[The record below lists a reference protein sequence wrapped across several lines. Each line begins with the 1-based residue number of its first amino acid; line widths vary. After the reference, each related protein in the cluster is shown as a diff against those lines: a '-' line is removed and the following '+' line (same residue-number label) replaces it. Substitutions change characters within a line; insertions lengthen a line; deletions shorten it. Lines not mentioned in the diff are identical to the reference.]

1 MSKKKHTPEEII
13 RKLREVE
20 VLEGQGT
27 PLDECLR
34 KIEVTRNTYYRWKKE
49 LGGMRVEHAKRLK
62 GLEKENGKLKKLVA
76 DQALDILMLKE
87 VASKKI

>member
-1 MSKKKHTPEEII
+1 MKKKHTPEEII

-20 VLEGQGT
+20 VLEGPGT
-27 PLDECLR
+27 SLDECLR

-49 LGGMRVEHAKRLK
+49 LGGMRVDQARKLK
-62 GLEKENGKLKKLVA
+62 TLDQENGKLKRLVA

-87 VASKKI
+87 VASKKF

>member
-27 PLDECLR
+27 SLDECLR
-34 KIEVTRNTYYRWKKE
+34 KIAVTRNTYYRWKKE
-49 LGGMRVEHAKRLK
+49 LGGMRVDQAKRLK
-62 GLEKENGKLKKLVA
+62 ELEKENSKLKRLVA
-76 DQALDILMLKE
+76 DQALDMLMLKE
-87 VASKKI
+87 IASKKF

>member
-1 MSKKKHTPEEII
+1 MSKRKHTAEEII

-27 PLDECLR
+27 SLEEALR

-49 LGGMRVEHAKRLK
+49 FGGMRVDQAKKLK
-62 GLEKENGKLKKLVA
+62 ELEKENSRLKRVVA
-76 DQALDILMLKE
+76 DQAIDIQILKE
-87 VASKKI
+87 VSSKKF